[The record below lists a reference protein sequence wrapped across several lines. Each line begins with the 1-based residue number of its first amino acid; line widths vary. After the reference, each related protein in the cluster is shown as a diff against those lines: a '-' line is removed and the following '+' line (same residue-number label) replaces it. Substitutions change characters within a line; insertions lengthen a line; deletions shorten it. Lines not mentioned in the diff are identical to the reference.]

1 MRQRGLADT
10 GYVFQQQMPACD
22 QAGKGQLDL
31 TCLAEQHLVDLGN
44 GGMETLLQ
52 VFITKRSD
60 G

>member
-1 MRQRGLADT
+1 MRKRGLADA
-10 GYVFQQQMPACD
+10 GYVFQQQMAACN
-22 QAGKGQLDL
+22 QAGEGQFDL

-44 GGMETLLQ
+44 GGMQTPLQ